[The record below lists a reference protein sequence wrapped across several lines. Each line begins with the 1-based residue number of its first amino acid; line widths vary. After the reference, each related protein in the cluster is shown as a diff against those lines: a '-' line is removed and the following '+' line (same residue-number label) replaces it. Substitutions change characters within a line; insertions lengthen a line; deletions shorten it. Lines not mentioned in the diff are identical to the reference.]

1 MAAHAEVRII
11 RRHAPLVVGCLI
23 AGAVASLVLS
33 ARTTRTYQSDAEL
46 FVSAS
51 RTTNAGGV
59 YDRARWAQERVK
71 SYVPLVTSP
80 SIMSAVAKDL
90 RLSTPPDRL
99 ADHVSVSAAP
109 DTVLMRIVATDSS
122 AATARDIA
130 NATASEFA
138 KFAVALEGDDAGVP
152 SVELRITKP
161 AETSTSPVRPRTTYN
176 LALGAFLGALLGLGV
191 AALRERWS
199 PTAAPE
205 HSATDPAPPVAEEA
219 SWPPPMFVTAP
230 EVRRAAHRPR

>member
-1 MAAHAEVRII
+1 MAAHAEVRMI
-11 RRHAPLVVGCLI
+11 RRHALLVVGCLV
-23 AGAVASLVLS
+23 AGAVAALVLS
-33 ARTTRTYQSDAEL
+33 ARTTRSYQSDAEV
-46 FVSAS
+46 FVTAT

-71 SYVPLVTSP
+71 SYIPLVTSP

-90 RLSTPPDRL
+90 RLGTSPDRL
-99 ADHVSVSAAP
+99 ADQVSVTAAP
-109 DTVLMRIVATDSS
+109 DTVLMRIVATDAS

-138 KFAVALEGDDAGVP
+138 KFAVTLEGNDDGSP

-161 AETSTSPVRPRTTYN
+161 AELSTTPVRPRTTYN
-176 LALGAFLGALLGLGV
+176 LALGVFLGALIGVGV

-199 PTAAPE
+199 PTAPPARSPE
-205 HSATDPAPPVAEEA
+205 PLESVEDA
-219 SWPPPMFVTAP
+219 SWPPPTFVTAP